1 MDYDSYMNIKNENND
16 QKDLQKMIG
25 TLKKRYQKDEK
36 RNTLKKELQELKMNL

>member
-25 TLKKRYQKDEK
+25 TLKKRYQK
-36 RNTLKKELQELKMNL
+36 R

>member
-25 TLKKRYQKDEK
+25 TLKKKIPK
-36 RNTLKKELQELKMNL
+36 R